1 MLRLRLDRK
10 VHLHWIFL
18 DLRLLNFIIQRR
30 QICLGNDYIL
40 LPLLLLRFTES
51 FALLALF
58 GGLSLLDDSVEG
70 SDFVHDLYLLL
81 KLDANDLELADR
93 KRSLGRQVL
102 ITLRVVL
109 RVLIAF
115 TIVTALLLDD

>member
-10 VHLHWIFL
+10 VHLHRVFL

-30 QICLGNDYIL
+30 QICLCNDNIL
-40 LPLLLLRFTES
+40 LPLLLLRFSES

-93 KRSLGRQVL
+93 KRRLGRQVL

>member
-10 VHLHWIFL
+10 VHLHRVFL

-30 QICLGNDYIL
+30 QICLCNDNIL
-40 LPLLLLRFTES
+40 LPLLLLRFSES

-93 KRSLGRQVL
+93 
-102 ITLRVVL
+102 
-109 RVLIAF
+109 
-115 TIVTALLLDD
+115 